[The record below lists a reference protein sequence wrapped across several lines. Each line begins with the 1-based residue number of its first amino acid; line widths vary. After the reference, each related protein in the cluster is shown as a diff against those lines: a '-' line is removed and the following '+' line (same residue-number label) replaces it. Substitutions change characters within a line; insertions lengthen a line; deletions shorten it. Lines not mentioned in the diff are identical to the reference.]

1 MENYMLGIY
10 FFTYLFEF
18 LVIHVYCR
26 NMFRPKF
33 NRCVEISVGIML
45 YVCVGITLYKVSYLL
60 LSKSSM
66 WINTLYAFTFNCLY
80 IACLFHVKLRS
91 ALLHSAISISAMA
104 ICEVITYSVTR
115 SVTFFFDETT
125 TLKYLIIN
133 VIVNKL
139 LYALTMYALFRISK
153 NFLSVNATKK
163 FDKILL
169 LIITIS
175 LLSTLGTSILL
186 AVITYTYSNLYYD
199 IITFFT
205 TALMII
211 PNLSLFIIYGF
222 TQTKNEEFSKL
233 QVQLQKEHD
242 SMEYYEMLLSQSE
255 SQGILIH
262 DIKKHLQS
270 ISLLNEQN
278 ERNKIAEY
286 INSII
291 NSTDLQESAQI
302 CDNRLLN
309 TILNRYISKCRKK
322 NIDFYT
328 IIRKN
333 AVDFMKDNDLT
344 ALFCNIL
351 DNAFASASK
360 QEESFIELKAGHA
373 ENTDYTV
380 ISLKNSCCT
389 NPTLSQHIKTGHG
402 YGLKSVKR
410 ITESYDGHM
419 QTYFE
424 ENEGIFHTIV
434 TVKNVTH

>member
-1 MENYMLGIY
+1 MESYKLAVY
-10 FFTYLFEF
+10 FLTYLFEF
-18 LVIHVYCR
+18 LVIYVYCR
-26 NMFRPKF
+26 NMFLPRF
-33 NRCVEISVGIML
+33 NRRVEMSVGIVL
-45 YVCVGITLYKVSYLL
+45 YVGIGVVIHKGSYLL
-60 LSKSSM
+60 LSKNTM
-66 WINTLYAFTFNCLY
+66 WINTMYALTFNCCY
-80 IACLFHVKLRS
+80 IACLFQTKLRS
-91 ALLHSAISISAMA
+91 ALLHSAVSISAMA
-104 ICEVITYSVTR
+104 ISEVITYSITR
-115 SVTFFFDETT
+115 SVTFFFDENAV
-125 TLKYLIIN
+125 LKDLLINILAS
-133 VIVNKL
+133 KL
-139 LYALTMYALFRISK
+139 LYALAMYALFLISRK
-153 NFLSVNATKK
+153 FLNANAGKR
-163 FDKILL
+163 FDKVLL

-175 LLSTLGTSILL
+175 LLSTFETSILL
-186 AVITYTYSNLYYD
+186 AVITYTYSNLHYD

-211 PNLSLFIIYGF
+211 PNLALFVIYGF

-233 QVQLQKEHD
+233 QVQLQKERD
-242 SMEYYEMLLSQSE
+242 SMEYYKMLLSQIE

-278 ERNKIAEY
+278 ERDKIAEY

-291 NSTDLQESAQI
+291 NSSDLQESAQI

-328 IIRKN
+328 VIRKN
-333 AVDFMKDNDLT
+333 AVNFMKDDDLT

-351 DNAFASASK
+351 DNAYNSASR
-360 QEESFIELKAGHA
+360 QEESFIELKAGRA

-380 ISLKNSCCT
+380 IALKNSCST
-389 NPTLSQHIKTGHG
+389 NPFLSQHIKAGHG

-410 ITESYDGHM
+410 IAESYGGHM

-424 ENEGIFHTIV
+424 EGEGAFHTIV
-434 TVKNVTH
+434 MLKDATH